1 MGALEGGV
9 WWPQTSTTFFVTSH
23 FSSEI
28 SLTSQILY
36 WTFTY
41 FVFVLCVSLAP
52 YYVQHLQSGLLWTS
66 SLLYFILV
74 SYTFTSLFKILS
86 TKMVHELL
94 CEPEA
99 PLRPNFIEKSH
110 CSIETAD
117 SLGSLRD
124 NTTLLRYCT
133 PFTIRIPL
141 MIIRFPHYDI
151 VLSSLSLECYKMAFL
166 LYFYLHHG
174 RRKF

>member
-1 MGALEGGV
+1 MFNTCNLVCYEHL
-9 WWPQTSTTFFVTSH
+9 P
-23 FSSEI
+23 
-28 SLTSQILY
+28 
-36 WTFTY
+36 Y
-41 FVFVLCVSLAP
+41 FI
-52 YYVQHLQSGLLWTS
+52 
-66 SLLYFILV
+66 FILV

-151 VLSSLSLECYKMAFL
+151 VLSSSKVAYL
-166 LYFYLHHG
+166 LYRVFKNSYPPSSSNLRG
-174 RRKF
+174 NWA

>member
-1 MGALEGGV
+1 MFNTCNLVCYEHL
-9 WWPQTSTTFFVTSH
+9 P
-23 FSSEI
+23 
-28 SLTSQILY
+28 
-36 WTFTY
+36 Y
-41 FVFVLCVSLAP
+41 FI
-52 YYVQHLQSGLLWTS
+52 
-66 SLLYFILV
+66 FILV

-151 VLSSLSLECYKMAFL
+151 VLSSLSLECSKMAFL

-174 RRKF
+174 SKKF

>member
-1 MGALEGGV
+1 M
-9 WWPQTSTTFFVTSH
+9 TSDLDHFFVTSH

-141 MIIRFPHYDI
+141 IIIRFPHYDI

-174 RRKF
+174 WRKFWNYKFYNAL